1 MDDAAVDDTA
11 VAGIRVAIVDEH
23 EVVRAGLE
31 SWLQSQQPD
40 LTPVGSFARAADFLA
55 WLPRTPALDVVVTEI
70 REDGSAPDLD
80 GLRRLCEAGPAVVVH
95 SAVASDEVILSSLDA
110 GAATYV
116 SKADGRDH
124 LLEALRSV
132 GNGDG
137 YVAPRMAAALHR
149 SLSMGR
155 LALSDRERQ
164 VLVAWF
170 TTESKDHVGNLL
182 HIAPATVRTH
192 LQRVRAK
199 YASVGRP
206 APTKSALLAR
216 AIEDGIIGLDDLGS
230 NGQKR

>member
-1 MDDAAVDDTA
+1 MDDAAVNDTT
-11 VAGIRVAIVDEH
+11 VGGIRVAIVDEH

-55 WLPRTPALDVVVTEI
+55 WLPSAPGLDVVVTEI

-80 GLRRLCEAGPAVVVH
+80 GLRRLCTAGPAVVVH

-155 LALSDRERQ
+155 LALSERERQ

-216 AIEDGIIGLDDLGS
+216 AIEDGIIGLGDLGS

>member
-1 MDDAAVDDTA
+1 MDDTSI
-11 VAGIRVAIVDEH
+11 AGIRVAIIDEH
-23 EVVRAGLE
+23 EVVRAGLS
-31 SWLQSQQPD
+31 SWLDSQQPH
-40 LTPVGSFARAADFLA
+40 LTPVGGFARVSELLT
-55 WLPRTPALDVVVTEI
+55 WLPSTRGLDVVVAEI
-70 REDGSAPDLD
+70 RENGHAPDLD
-80 GLRRLCEAGPAVVVH
+80 GLRKLCGAVPAVIVH
-95 SAVASDEVILSSLDA
+95 SAVNSDEVILSSLDA

-124 LLEALRSV
+124 LLGALVSV

-155 LALSDRERQ
+155 LALSERERQ

-206 APTKSALLAR
+206 APTKSALMAR
-216 AIEDGIIGLDDLGS
+216 AIEDGIIGLSDLGS
-230 NGQKR
+230 NGQAEG

>member
-1 MDDAAVDDTA
+1 MDDTSIV
-11 VAGIRVAIVDEH
+11 GIRVAIIDEH
-23 EVVRAGLE
+23 EVVRAGLS
-31 SWLQSQQPD
+31 SWLDSQRPH
-40 LTPVGSFARAADFLA
+40 LTPVGGFARASELLT
-55 WLPRTPALDVVVTEI
+55 WLPSTPGLDVVVAEI
-70 REDGSAPDLD
+70 RENGHAPNLD
-80 GLRRLCEAGPAVVVH
+80 GLRQLCAAVPAVIVH
-95 SAVASDEVILSSLDA
+95 SAVNSDEVILSSLDA

-124 LLEALRSV
+124 LLGALVSV

-155 LALSDRERQ
+155 LALSERERQ

-199 YASVGRP
+199 YAGVGRP

-216 AIEDGIIGLDDLGS
+216 AIEDGLIGLSDLGS
-230 NGQKR
+230 NGQAEG

>member
-1 MDDAAVDDTA
+1 MDDTS
-11 VAGIRVAIVDEH
+11 VAGLRVAIVDEH
-23 EVVRAGLE
+23 EVVRAGLS
-31 SWLQSQQPD
+31 SWLDAQAPQLS
-40 LTPVGSFARAADFLA
+40 PVGGFARAAELLT
-55 WLPRTPALDVVVTEI
+55 WLPGTPGLDVVVAEI
-70 REDGSAPDLD
+70 RENGHAPDLD
-80 GLRRLCEAGPAVVVH
+80 GLRGLCAAVPAVIVH
-95 SAVASDEVILSSLDA
+95 SAVNSDEVILSSLDA

-137 YVAPRMAAALHR
+137 YVPPRMAAALHR

-182 HIAPATVRTH
+182 QIAPATVRTH

-216 AIEDGIIGLDDLGS
+216 AIEDGIIGLSDLGS
-230 NGQKR
+230 NGQAEG

>member
-1 MDDAAVDDTA
+1 MDDASIV
-11 VAGIRVAIVDEH
+11 GIRVAIVDEH
-23 EVVRAGLE
+23 EVVRAGVASWLE
-31 SWLQSQQPD
+31 SRHPE
-40 LTPVGSFARAADFLA
+40 LTPVGSFARAADFLT
-55 WLPRTPALDVVVTEI
+55 WLPSTPRLDVVVTEI
-70 REDGSAPDLD
+70 QGNGHAPNLD

-95 SAVASDEVILSSLDA
+95 SMVTSDEVILSSLDA

-124 LLEALRSV
+124 LLDALRSV

-137 YVAPRMAAALHR
+137 YVAPSMAAALHR
-149 SLSMGR
+149 SLSKGR
-155 LALSDRERQ
+155 LALSERERQ

-216 AIEDGIIGLDDLGS
+216 AIEDGIIGLSDLGS
-230 NGQKR
+230 NGHRA

>member
-1 MDDAAVDDTA
+1 MDDASIV
-11 VAGIRVAIVDEH
+11 GIRVAIVDEH
-23 EVVRAGLE
+23 EVVRAGVASWLE
-31 SWLQSQQPD
+31 SRQPE
-40 LTPVGSFARAADFLA
+40 LTPVGSFARTADFLT
-55 WLPRTPALDVVVTEI
+55 WLPSAPRLDVVVTEI
-70 REDGSAPDLD
+70 QGNGHAPNLD

-95 SAVASDEVILSSLDA
+95 SMVTSDEVILSSLDA

-124 LLEALRSV
+124 LLDALRSV

-137 YVAPRMAAALHR
+137 YVAPRMAAALRR
-149 SLSMGR
+149 SLSKGR
-155 LALSDRERQ
+155 LALSERERQ

-216 AIEDGIIGLDDLGS
+216 AIEDGIIGLSDLGS
-230 NGQKR
+230 NGHQA